1 MCRMR
6 QTTLSVILTL
16 IGLLLLFAL
25 MSSSVTAQAST
36 LFVAPDGTGT
46 ACTQAHPCALSTAL
60 ARAHDGDTLYL
71 AEGRYTGTGAAVI
84 TLTKSITLYGG
95 WDGAAGGPVA
105 RDPDAHPTTLD
116 GENHRR
122 VVYIEGPINPVL
134 DGLILT
140 NGNATGLG
148 GYSTVDAGGGVY
160 MRGSRAHINNCVI
173 VGNTSPGGTGGG
185 LFILGS
191 DARVENSLVMSNTA
205 RWGGGARAVS
215 RSPVF
220 RHNRFISN
228 TADFGGGLYLMWTTT
243 ALVEGNLFRGN
254 GSSNG
259 GAIYLS
265 AAGATIEGNVVENN
279 RGGLGGGIGINSG
292 GRPVRIWGNRI
303 WGNRASSGGGIA
315 IVNNRTTRVVN
326 NILAHNTA
334 TRRGSGLYLRDAV
347 SALLHDTIA
356 QNHGGDGAGLFLMRA
371 QAALTNTILVSHTVG
386 ISVSVGSTATLEA
399 TLWGSGIW
407 ANEHD
412 WGGSGTVLTG
422 TVNVRDDPAFVDPD
436 GGDYHILPDSA
447 ARDAG
452 VDAGITTDIDGDPRP
467 HGAAPDIG
475 ADEFVFWQRSYLPR
489 ILMR

>member
-25 MSSSVTAQAST
+25 MSSGVTAQAGT
-36 LFVAPDGTGT
+36 LFVAPDGSGT
-46 ACTQAHPCALSTAL
+46 ACTRAHPCALSTAL
-60 ARAHDGDTLYL
+60 AQAHDGDTLYL

-95 WDGAAGGPVA
+95 WDGAAGGPVV

-122 VVYIEGPINPVL
+122 VVYIEGPISPVL

-140 NGNATGLG
+140 NGNAAGLG
-148 GYSTVDAGGGVY
+148 GYSTLDVGGGVY
-160 MRGSRAHINNCVI
+160 IKGSRAHINNCVI
-173 VGNTSPGGTGGG
+173 VSNTSPGGGGG
-185 LFILGS
+185 LFISGS
-191 DARVENSLVMSNTA
+191 DARLENSLVMSNTA
-205 RWGGGARAVS
+205 RWGGGARAIS

-228 TADFGGGLYLMWTTT
+228 TADFGGGLYLMWTTN

-254 GSSNG
+254 GSGHG

-265 AAGATIEGNVVENN
+265 GAGATIERNVIENN

-292 GRPVRIWGNRI
+292 GSPVRILDNRI
-303 WGNRASSGGGIA
+303 WGNTASSGGGIA
-315 IVNNRTTRVVN
+315 ITSNRTTRVVN
-326 NILAHNTA
+326 NILTHNTA
-334 TRRGSGLYLRDAV
+334 TESGEGLYLQNAA
-347 SALLHDTIA
+347 STLLHNTIA
-356 QNHGGDGAGLFLMRA
+356 QNRGGDGSGLFLMRA
-371 QAALTNTILVSHTVG
+371 QAVLTNTILVSHTVG

-407 ANEHD
+407 ANGHD
-412 WGGSGTVLTG
+412 WEGSGTVRTG
-422 TVNVRDDPAFVDPD
+422 TVNVRGDPAFVDPD
-436 GGDYHILPDSA
+436 VGDYHILPDSA

-467 HGAAPDIG
+467 YGPAPDIG
-475 ADEFVFWQRSYLPR
+475 ADEYVSWRRFYLPR